1 MAWKL
6 FGHKTTPAQLPAELR
21 SILAQMQRERVAFG
35 ALTAGAHDVARHLTE
50 LAQPVAEAQ
59 KVVAELQGRVKAL
72 ERLAPVLATLDEQT
86 EAVSRTQG
94 RTETQVEHTAAEVK
108 HLRTEIEQLSATFDT
123 ALALKGDLTSL
134 LESASGLKSLSAD
147 ADTLTGQV
155 RDLSDTFDRARQ
167 RQDELN
173 RAGEAAAARLHAL
186 EERQQQVQGSVAAAQ
201 TRVTGLE
208 EGFAHLTQAAAD
220 AADTKRQLSTLKAL
234 ADYVTEKVAA
244 LEQQREV
251 VDRALGQAT
260 QLDDVMRDIDAKI
273 RTHEANARGLG
284 ALETR
289 VTELHALHGDLLAQS
304 RDVST
309 RHEQIAQTDR
319 ELQGRL
325 NELQDEVQRTVQRF
339 ELENQGLDA
348 VGQRIVELRGT
359 LTDMETRCRS
369 LDESA
374 RTIGDVRSQADG
386 LETRL
391 AGIADTVAQLETQ
404 GERLGA
410 VRSDAERLAQTVEQ
424 MTQRLARLEKAQPAV
439 DAALHD
445 FASLKGTH
453 AAVTDAVERM
463 RVADGEI
470 GRVLEA
476 QGGTKTWLSDVT
488 ESVEALRGELAA
500 VEGMKPAVESVR
512 RDAGRLSHAMAQIEG
527 RMTQTDAAV
536 TALEAR
542 ARSLDALA
550 EQTRALGRELER
562 QQVVLDSATE
572 HLERAAQLRAE
583 AASIAQRL
591 EERAGQLNGALKGA
605 SDRTA
610 ALTTTLDDLESRA
623 GDLRFVQRRM
633 AQFEERL
640 AKWHATEE
648 QLMRALAQTAQRQA
662 TVDALQADLYRLF
675 EVAERTVD
683 HVRSLAGAQGRQV
696 RSA

>member
-1 MAWKL
+1 MPRSGTRLASSPMPLQHRPLPLSSRRTAMAWKL
-6 FGHKTTPAQLPAELR
+6 FGHATTPAQLPAELR
-21 SILAQMQRERVAFG
+21 SILAQMQRERVAFEG
-35 ALTAGAHDVARHLTE
+35 LTTGTRDAPQQLTQ
-50 LAQPVAEAQ
+50 LTQPIAEAQ

-72 ERLAPVLATLDEQT
+72 ERLVPVLATLDEQT
-86 EAVSRTQG
+86 EGVSRTQR
-94 RTETQVEHTAAEVK
+94 RTETQVEHTAEEVK
-108 HLRTEIEQLSATFDT
+108 TLRTEIEQLRATFDA

-134 LESASGLKSLSAD
+134 LESAGGLKSLRAD

-155 RDLSDTFDRARQ
+155 RDLSNTFDRARQ

-173 RAGEAAAARLHAL
+173 RVGEAAAARLHAL
-186 EERQQQVQGSVAAAQ
+186 EERQQQVQGSVGAAQ

-220 AADTKRQLSTLKAL
+220 AADTKRQLGTLKAL
-234 ADYVTEKVAA
+234 ADYVTQKVAV
-244 LEQQREV
+244 LEQQRDV

-273 RTHEANARGLG
+273 RTHEANAKSLG

-309 RHEQIAQTDR
+309 RHEQISQTDR

-325 NELQDEVQRTVQRF
+325 NELRDEVQRTVQRF

-348 VGQRIVELRGT
+348 VGQRIAELRGT
-359 LTDMETRCRS
+359 LTDMETRCRT

-374 RTIGDVRSQADG
+374 RTIGDVRSHADG

-391 AGIADTVAQLETQ
+391 AG
-404 GERLGA
+404 
-410 VRSDAERLAQTVEQ
+410 
-424 MTQRLARLEKAQPAV
+424 M
-439 DAALHD
+439 
-445 FASLKGTH
+445 
-453 AAVTDAVERM
+453 
-463 RVADGEI
+463 
-470 GRVLEA
+470 
-476 QGGTKTWLSDVT
+476 
-488 ESVEALRGELAA
+488 
-500 VEGMKPAVESVR
+500 EGMKPAVESVR
-512 RDAGRLSHAMAQIEG
+512 RDAGRLSHTMAQIEG

-542 ARSLDALA
+542 ARSLDPLA

-583 AASIAQRL
+583 AASIAPRM
-591 EERAGQLNGALKGA
+591 EKRAGQLNRSLKGA
-605 SDRTA
+605 NDRTA

-623 GDLRFVQRRM
+623 GDPRVVQRRM
-633 AQFEERL
+633 AHFEERL
-640 AKWHATEE
+640 V
-648 QLMRALAQTAQRQA
+648 QLPYPAESLQR
-662 TVDALQADLYRLF
+662 
-675 EVAERTVD
+675 
-683 HVRSLAGAQGRQV
+683 S
-696 RSA
+696 